1 MYVSAGVTPLR
12 DVSTAVQPDNDANN
26 DMDQDTHCC
35 GKCRLV
41 FTSLDAYIQHKLS
54 KDNCKVTYTKS
65 SRWLIPRIV
74 VKKEKRVVPVD
85 VAKDSNACKNQESSE
100 ACPPRKGTVAFFCL
114 TKHYVVGRLFL
125 KVVFCFE

>member
-1 MYVSAGVTPLR
+1 MYVSAVDTPLHN
-12 DVSTAVQPDNDANN
+12 VSTAVQPDNDANN

-85 VAKDSNACKNQESSE
+85 VVKDGNACENQDSSE
-100 ACPPRKGTVAFFCL
+100 ASAPRKGTELCICT
-114 TKHYVVGRLFL
+114 TKHYVVS
-125 KVVFCFE
+125 